1 MNMRMGLVWG
11 VVVWSIS
18 FAGCSVTS
26 PRPATHHYVLTLAVP
41 DTSGPRISSL
51 VVRSIGARD
60 PYNQERIVYRSSA
73 YAFDLYNYHRWASTP
88 AEQVTT
94 WTRRV
99 LRGSGLFAQVLPNTE
114 GTADFILDGTIQQFE
129 EIDHEKTWE
138 AALSIDFW
146 LMRPGDR
153 TPVWFQSYSVIQQAP
168 KRNPEAIAEAMSRAL
183 ETVLGRLTTDLAP
196 VVSQRMP

>member
-1 MNMRMGLVWG
+1 MNMRTGLVWG
-11 VVVWSIS
+11 VLVWSIN
-18 FAGCSVTS
+18 FVGCGVTT
-26 PRPATHHYVLTLAVP
+26 PRPATHHYALMLTVP
-41 DTSGPRISSL
+41 DTPGLRTSSL
-51 VVRSIGARD
+51 IVRSIGARD

-73 YAFDLYNYHRWASTP
+73 YTFDLYNYHRWASTP

-99 LRGSGLFAQVLPNTE
+99 LRGGGLFAQVLPNTE

-129 EIDHEKTWE
+129 EVDKEKTWD

-146 LMRPGDR
+146 LMRPSDR
-153 TPVWFQSYSVIQQAP
+153 TPIWFQSYSVTQPAA

-196 VVSQRMP
+196 VVTRKTP

>member
-11 VVVWSIS
+11 MIVWSIS
-18 FAGCSVTS
+18 VGGCSITS

-41 DTSGPRISSL
+41 DTPGPGISSL
-51 VVRSIGARD
+51 VVRLIGARD

-94 WTRRV
+94 WARRV

-138 AALSIDFW
+138 AALSIEFW

-153 TPVWFQSYSVIQQAP
+153 TPVWFQSYSVTQSAA
-168 KRNPEAIAEAMSRAL
+168 KRNPEAIAEAMSRCL
-183 ETVLGRLTTDLAP
+183 ENVLGRLTSDLAP
-196 VVSQRMP
+196 VVTRRTP